1 MALKNVGGQ
10 DLSEVFNPIFTVKD
24 GNIIIG
30 FHIYAPMGDR
40 DFKFLVKHFKFP
52 KKVQERLVAID
63 NHIKLQLNL
72 KSSLDDIFN
81 PDISILK
88 LIHGGFRYSI
98 SAEII
103 SNIKSAII
111 E

>member
-1 MALKNVGGQ
+1 MASKNVGGQ
-10 DLSEVFNPIFTVKD
+10 DLSDCFNPIFTVKD
-24 GNIIIG
+24 GSIIIG
-30 FHIYAPMGDR
+30 FHIAAPMDSGT
-40 DFKFLVKHFKFP
+40 FKFLIKHFKFP

-63 NHIKLQLNL
+63 NHVKMQLNL
-72 KSSLDDIFN
+72 KSSIDDIFN
-81 PDISILK
+81 PDIPILK

-98 SAEII
+98 EAEII